1 MSIQNTVEWAVRQ
14 GTFASGTTE
23 WGRFTLL
30 PRETVEAAAVAGHI
44 SFRAWEELRDLYG
57 DADMLF
63 IFRAPR
69 GSAHVLDSVSPVESY
84 RAMRATFDVWLD
96 AHALK
101 TGDR

>member
-1 MSIQNTVEWAVRQ
+1 
-14 GTFASGTTE
+14 
-23 WGRFTLL
+23 
-30 PRETVEAAAVAGHI
+30 
-44 SFRAWEELRDLYG
+44 
-57 DADMLF
+57 MLF

>member
-1 MSIQNTVEWAVRQ
+1 MSIKNTVEWAVRQ

-30 PRETVEAAAVAGHI
+30 PRETVEAAVVAGHI

-57 DADMLF
+57 DADLLF
-63 IFRAPR
+63 IFRAVK
-69 GSAHVLDSVSPVESY
+69 GHAYIIDSVTPVESY
-84 RAMRATFDVWLD
+84 RALRATFDAWLD
-96 AHALK
+96 GAALK